1 MSYHELEIL
10 SLAAPLNQAK
20 TADNSNTNSLYNVWK
35 KYFSE
40 NLHKYTLFFVCRK
53 QMKWKI
59 Y

>member
-53 QMKWKI
+53 QMK
-59 Y
+59 